1 VRDVPAID
9 VEDAHARLSRRFGP
23 EVTEWCAG
31 LPALAGEL
39 AGRWGLRLGQAWPAG
54 GTSVVLPC
62 ESGDGELLVLK
73 LTPDLKIAADEATAL
88 DAWMARRHVVTL
100 HDADLDRGAL
110 LLERLLPG
118 TRLADEPDR
127 WPLEEVEPVLSDL
140 WRQPSWLGAVPGLP
154 ELRERAE
161 FVFELTRRRLES
173 HPDVAGRV
181 TPGLVEGARS
191 LASALSGEGPVRLL
205 HGDLHPGN
213 VLRGGDG
220 RELVAIDPR
229 PCLGDPAFDAV
240 DWVLAGGGGEEAVRQ
255 RIDWLAARADG
266 LDPDRAWRWC
276 QAMAVVLAV
285 SILARRGDDLAGE
298 EMLAMARAASE
309 GGQAGSPDRS

>member
-1 VRDVPAID
+1 
-9 VEDAHARLSRRFGP
+9 
-23 EVTEWCAG
+23 
-31 LPALAGEL
+31 
-39 AGRWGLRLGQAWPAG
+39 
-54 GTSVVLPC
+54 
-62 ESGDGELLVLK
+62 
-73 LTPDLKIAADEATAL
+73 
-88 DAWMARRHVVTL
+88 MARRHVVTL

-161 FVFELTRRRLES
+161 FVFELTRRRFES

-240 DWVLAGGGGEEAVRQ
+240 DWVLAGGLRPAGRPATRSSRGRQGDRAAAEAEENAAVLVLDVRGGQGGDDAELLGAERRTRSPATRSAGGQVPSGGAAGRLPTGGPGRAVR
-255 RIDWLAARADG
+255 RVR
-266 LDPDRAWRWC
+266 PSAWPGR
-276 QAMAVVLAV
+276 
-285 SILARRGDDLAGE
+285 
-298 EMLAMARAASE
+298 
-309 GGQAGSPDRS
+309 